1 MPIAPALCCKSCI
14 SDKVVPADSCF
25 DLNFCSGHGVCNLGV
40 CECQE
45 GFGGADCKY
54 RVSFQILS
62 AARHAANLHR
72 SQSRSQMLQEKLPVI
87 SKLKEEA

>member
-25 DLNFCSGHGVCNLGV
+25 DLNYCSGHGVCNLGV

-54 RVSFQILS
+54 RVCYLLLMSFS
-62 AARHAANLHR
+62 KERPC
-72 SQSRSQMLQEKLPVI
+72 KI
-87 SKLKEEA
+87 SPLCASD